1 MSCASQTR
9 ASLES
14 AALSGTGEEAAGR
27 GGGFGGMPCAARGRT
42 GVKKITTVCR
52 SLRIPRF
59 KISKAVLHF
68 PGDEYLA
75 HAPLIRRQLGQGHL
89 AHQQRSKANVLHT
102 NMRGVRNLPHAAKD
116 GCNL

>member
-75 HAPLIRRQLGQGHL
+75 HAQLTYRHL
-89 AHQQRSKANVLHT
+89 ARQQRSKANVLHT
-102 NMRGVRNLPHAAKD
+102 NMRGGRNLPHAATS